1 MLREISEEI
10 RINLK
15 DRLRDVRHV
24 VRRHRHDSAANPA
37 RQPDEPAIPSP
48 LRGIEGLLGRAAS
61 VFDDA
66 MSIAETLV
74 PHERPSEAEATKG
87 FAAYFPAAEGH
98 SPLAGERAFRR
109 DMYYLVKAVLAR
121 RRIEGALIHEAAL
134 TAAHAA
140 LRRKRGDLIAE
151 LARREDWA
159 KRVSLA
165 AALSAALLLELLEQR
180 PLNLAEA
187 TGPDGA
193 ALSGRASE
201 ISCLAPV
208 ALATGLATF
217 SADGTPEPDLL
228 EISIL
233 ACDARLDRIRPA
245 CDRDDPL
252 GELTTV
258 FATLLAH
265 LP

>member
-37 RQPDEPAIPSP
+37 RQSDEPGPPSP

-87 FAAYFPAAEGH
+87 FAAYFPAAEGRF
-98 SPLAGERAFRR
+98 PLTGERAFRR

-151 LARREDWA
+151 LGRREDWA
-159 KRVSLA
+159 GRVSLA
-165 AALSAALLLELLEQR
+165 AALSAALTPVSHTKGKAPASSGQSSETTLKR
-180 PLNLAEA
+180 SMTPCSTRSSTAISEA
-187 TGPDGA
+187 PSSLTARFESPMLMPPPRSNWQPPCCPFQQHEFDPGFA
-193 ALSGRASE
+193 A
-201 ISCLAPV
+201 
-208 ALATGLATF
+208 ATA
-217 SADGTPEPDLL
+217 
-228 EISIL
+228 
-233 ACDARLDRIRPA
+233 
-245 CDRDDPL
+245 
-252 GELTTV
+252 
-258 FATLLAH
+258 
-265 LP
+265 

>member
-87 FAAYFPAAEGH
+87 FTTYFPPEGQ
-98 SPLAGERAFRR
+98 SSLAGERAFRR
-109 DMYYLVKAVLAR
+109 DIYYLVKAVLAR

-140 LRRKRGDLIAE
+140 LRRRHADLIAE
-151 LARREDWA
+151 LGRREDWPD
-159 KRVSLA
+159 RVSLA